1 MCARRDAFGARP
13 NLMEGVTSD
22 EARSTPQRF
31 RWLIAYQV
39 DGDIRFISH
48 HDMLR
53 FFRRALVR
61 ADIPVRWSQGFNP
74 HPRISIPVPR
84 PVGVASLAEFLVFET
99 ETELVPVE
107 TLPQLQ
113 PHLPPTIRLTGME
126 KLAPGASLVPMLVRY
141 ELDARDADMEP
152 LRTRIAEILSA
163 TALPV
168 ERRDGDA
175 RHVKTVDVRPYVD
188 VINLEGACVN
198 FTLHC
203 TERGT
208 AKPSEIAAL
217 LGFDPNSINH
227 RIRRTEIQW
236 RCT

>member
-1 MCARRDAFGARP
+1 
-13 NLMEGVTSD
+13 MEGVTSD
-22 EARSTPQRF
+22 GARSQTQRF

-99 ETELVPVE
+99 QTELHPAE
-107 TLPQLQ
+107 TLLRLQ
-113 PHLPPTIRLTGME
+113 KHIPPTIQLTGME
-126 KLAPGASLVPMLVRY
+126 RMVAGSSPVPTLVHY
-141 ELDARDADMEP
+141 ELDAGDTPPEV
-152 LRTRIAEILSA
+152 LRLRMNEILA
-163 TALPV
+163 AKALPV
-168 ERRDGDA
+168 ERRDADA

-188 VINLEGACVN
+188 VLCLEDAVVK
-198 FTLHC
+198 FTLRC

-208 AKPSEIAAL
+208 AKPSEIAGL
-217 LGFDPNSINH
+217 LGFNPNFVNH
-227 RIRRTEIQW
+227 RIRRTQIQW
-236 RCT
+236 RST